1 MVKIIS
7 YRYGICFGQN
17 YELKQYWNVFWS
29 KFYHA
34 TCLERDVVKMA
45 SVRFGG
51 ANHDFFRKL
60 KFSSGNQLV

>member
-45 SVRFGG
+45 SVH
-51 ANHDFFRKL
+51 NRKTAEIWGEI
-60 KFSSGNQLV
+60 KRKKHF